1 MLLMYI
7 TCLGVCIE
15 KRGTLGGTCLD
26 VICKCITSTLLIFW
40 CSHNL
45 HDCTCLLCNYIH
57 DISSMLLMYITCLGV
72 SVLRREELLVEHV
85 SMLYVNVLLL
95 KLCLYLSCG

>member
-1 MLLMYI
+1 MLYVNVLLLLYLSFDVVI
-7 TCLGVCIE
+7 TCMTVPVYL
-15 KRGTLGGTCLD
+15 
-26 VICKCITSTLLIFW
+26 F
-40 CSHNL
+40 
-45 HDCTCLLCNYIH
+45 TCLLCNYIH